1 MTESD
6 LYHDLYNGLYNG
18 LYIEFDGFRL
28 TISTYIAQK
37 THVAPKG
44 TSKQQR
50 SYHKGESFCSLLYKS
65 GEDVEVKFCFRCHK
79 VCKVLCLFVYFYPIS
94 R

>member
-6 LYHDLYNGLYNG
+6 LYNDLYNGLYNG

-28 TISTYIAQK
+28 TISTYIVQK

-44 TSKQQR
+44 TRKPT
-50 SYHKGESFCSLLYKS
+50 
-65 GEDVEVKFCFRCHK
+65 EVVSQGK
-79 VCKVLCLFVYFYPIS
+79 VVLQPFV
-94 R
+94 